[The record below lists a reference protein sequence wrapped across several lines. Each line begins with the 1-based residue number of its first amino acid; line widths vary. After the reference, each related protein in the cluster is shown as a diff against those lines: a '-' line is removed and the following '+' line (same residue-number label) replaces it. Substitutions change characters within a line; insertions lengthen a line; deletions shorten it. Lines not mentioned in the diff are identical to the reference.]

1 MDGCVGEWVCFSD
14 IVSAYQFHICLCVY
28 ACMLVRFPA
37 CLQVRVFKLITLLAT
52 AADLS
57 GMT

>member
-1 MDGCVGEWVCFSD
+1 MFMC
-14 IVSAYQFHICLCVY
+14 ICLY
-28 ACMLVRFPA
+28 ASVFFFA

-52 AADLS
+52 AADLI